1 MDLVREVL
9 DKQLVDR
16 HLRPM
21 GRADGI
27 IVEIREGQA
36 PRLMYIETGPAT
48 TAGRISQRFAPWVFA
63 FVSRNGPRRGA
74 SFRIP
79 WSRIQHVG
87 IEVKLDMDAEETP
100 TFAWKQWMRE
110 RVVKRIPGA

>member
-16 HLRPM
+16 RHRPM

-36 PRLMYIETGPAT
+36 LRLTYIETGPAT
-48 TAGRISQRFAPWVFA
+48 TARRISERFAHSVSAFA
-63 FVSRNGPRRGA
+63 SRNGPRREA

-79 WSRIQHVG
+79 WSRVQHAG
-87 IEVKLDMDAEETP
+87 IEVELDMDAQETP
-100 TFAWKQWMRE
+100 TFAWEQWMRE
-110 RVVKRIPGA
+110 RVVRRIPGA